1 MASLEE
7 AARAYDKAAITHI
20 GRDVVTNFE
29 PSKYEGVLSSEADI
43 GGSSHNLDLNL
54 GISPSS
60 YADNQ
65 YGKTTQIGNYQFQYG
80 STGLP
85 EYHREGSTI
94 VKGLEVDTSL
104 KWIWQDQD
112 TYGGSPTLPLFSS
125 AASSGFRNSVITAPS
140 AATHQL
146 HHSSCLTNM
155 SLSHY
160 CRS

>member
-1 MASLEE
+1 MLHGQHMQ
-7 AARAYDKAAITHI
+7 TQHPLHW
-20 GRDVVTNFE
+20 N
-29 PSKYEGVLSSEADI
+29 
-43 GGSSHNLDLNL
+43 GSNDNLF
-54 GISPSS
+54 PTF
-60 YADNQ
+60 
-65 YGKTTQIGNYQFQYG
+65 K
-80 STGLP
+80 GLA
-85 EYHREGSTI
+85 I

-104 KWIWQDQD
+104 KWIWQEQN

-125 AASSGFRNSVITAPS
+125 AASSGFRNSAITAPL